1 GSKRDW
7 SSDVCSSDLADPHE
21 LVEVVESGG
30 VLRIVG
36 GLELRAVPR
45 AIEHGLDELP
55 DVRDG
60 VLASRVIASVQ
71 LGAELVEEP
80 DEPGDRLDGPRGQ
93 QRYLPLRSVSQRLG
107 EPDP

>member
-1 GSKRDW
+1 FAPEVLRGRG
-7 SSDVCSSDLADPHE
+7 LRQRGLRGELPADPHE

-93 QRYLPLRSVSQRLG
+93 QRYLP
-107 EPDP
+107 